1 MWHSREANVALE
13 FQLGSARSLGEV
25 HVVLDHVDDLC
36 LVLALFVFCFIL
48 ATFVDFFAAIKVGFR
63 YLKNA
68 AVIYQRRFRE
78 FQTRNEKFRQHV

>member
-48 ATFVDFFAAIKVGFR
+48 ATFVDFFAAVKVRLGN
-63 YLKNA
+63 LKTKIGKNSTDLTS
-68 AVIYQRRFRE
+68 IGER
-78 FQTRNEKFRQHV
+78 